1 MEFRRAISSGVSG
14 GVLLTLVGCVT
25 EPTTEPDDSD
35 DVTERVEPQVDR
47 KDVPTAKRQ
56 PVEPPRIIVRPQD
69 GNRLFDSQNNA
80 SG

>member
-1 MEFRRAISSGVSG
+1 MGV
-14 GVLLTLVGCVT
+14 TD
-25 EPTTEPDDSD
+25 PTTEPDDSD
-35 DVTERVEPQVDR
+35 DVEERVEPQVDR

-56 PVEPPRIIVRPQD
+56 PVEAPRIIVRPQD